1 MKTLIR
7 ALFPKL
13 RRVAKRENRAL
24 GSSLSAGQLI
34 KMARLGQTLVVM
46 SR

>member
-7 ALFPKL
+7 ALFLNRKKN
-13 RRVAKRENRAL
+13 AKRNNRAFS
-24 GSSLSAGQLI
+24 GSTEASQLV